1 MQHTLRTS
9 YWQNGHT
16 LCVHIPLG
24 QQLLSSRPI
33 LWSSKPRA
41 ALALRGTAV
50 LLGGS
55 WPCSVPAGLGAP
67 RREAA
72 PGPPAPSWQGA
83 AWWCAGKSNQAII
96 GGSPERGETFWDQ
109 NQGLHQGQGKQDVL
123 RSFSAVL
130 QQQVLTRP
138 NCR

>member
-16 LCVHIPLG
+16 FCVHIPLG

-72 PGPPAPSWQGA
+72 GRVQLGGMQANLIKQSLEAALKGERNFGTRIGVCIKVRGSRMSSGA
-83 AWWCAGKSNQAII
+83 FQWRCS
-96 GGSPERGETFWDQ
+96 SR
-109 NQGLHQGQGKQDVL
+109 
-123 RSFSAVL
+123 
-130 QQQVLTRP
+130 
-138 NCR
+138 C

>member
-41 ALALRGTAV
+41 ALTLRGTAV
-50 LLGGS
+50 LLGGPGPAQCLRG
-55 WPCSVPAGLGAP
+55 WGHRGGRQLLAPQHPAGRVQLGGVQANLIKQSL
-67 RREAA
+67 EAA
-72 PGPPAPSWQGA
+72 LKGERNFGTRIRVCIKVRGSRISSGA
-83 AWWCAGKSNQAII
+83 FQWRCS
-96 GGSPERGETFWDQ
+96 SR
-109 NQGLHQGQGKQDVL
+109 
-123 RSFSAVL
+123 
-130 QQQVLTRP
+130 
-138 NCR
+138 C

>member
-16 LCVHIPLG
+16 FCVHIPLG

-67 RREAA
+67 RCTEE
-72 PGPPAPSWQGA
+72 
-83 AWWCAGKSNQAII
+83 
-96 GGSPERGETFWDQ
+96 GGSSWPPSTQLAGCS
-109 NQGLHQGQGKQDVL
+109 LV
-123 RSFSAVL
+123 V
-130 QQQVLTRP
+130 
-138 NCR
+138 CRQI